1 MIIDKVQYT
10 TVFSILYSIQNYK
23 CSLSSLECLNSNI
36 SFSNEFLT
44 CYMWRNWEISRSRGT
59 DSEYESS
66 CVKCNVQI
74 LKSSPNNSNL
84 QSTFSNWC
92 KFRRGGCEFIRKCVT
107 ICKPILTK
115 NLKVWKT
122 ILQIILNT
130 MRLFFPTVLWTVQYL
145 CEKIFHWSEP

>member
-1 MIIDKVQYT
+1 MIKYKTLQYSVYCT
-10 TVFSILYSIQNYK
+10 LYRITNVHFLGMLKFKYQFLKRIPN
-23 CSLSSLECLNSNI
+23 CS
-36 SFSNEFLT
+36 
-44 CYMWRNWEISRSRGT
+44 MWRNWEISRSRGT